1 MIDVEPA
8 LAKGTQIKGKVT
20 LIEVWLILKTFF
32 SGNVENLFDYKNI
45 ENDGV
50 DYDERSTIN
59 SSLDSGT
66 LSSKSSGKLDLDF
79 FLEVYQCKKSGFQQ
93 SYTSQVL

>member
-1 MIDVEPA
+1 MTSF
-8 LAKGTQIKGKVT
+8 KN
-20 LIEVWLILKTFF
+20 FF
-32 SGNVENLFDYKNI
+32 SGNVDNLFDYKNI

-66 LSSKSSGKLDLDF
+66 LSSKSSGKQKLDWNHQIVSRIL
-79 FLEVYQCKKSGFQQ
+79 
-93 SYTSQVL
+93 

>member
-1 MIDVEPA
+1 MTYF
-8 LAKGTQIKGKVT
+8 KN
-20 LIEVWLILKTFF
+20 FF
-32 SGNVENLFDYKNI
+32 SGNVDTLFDYKNI

-66 LSSKSSGKLDLDF
+66 LSSKSSGKQK
-79 FLEVYQCKKSGFQQ
+79 LELNSSDSFTNSVTTNLRIFSTKINVVIYINR
-93 SYTSQVL
+93 T